1 MVKSKSESVNS
12 KKGGISNGF
21 NKIEKSTPVVKIVNP
36 FDRKVNKTKHVVLN
50 RQVKGASGDLGQSR
64 YNAIEKRKK
73 TILVEMNQMNKSN
86 KFIDARIGENDASMS
101 EEDKMLA
108 RFQREKLRNKNLY
121 NLNDNDQEEL
131 THMGQ
136 SLGNSL
142 GSNSMSLSESNDDY
156 VASDDELD
164 EVGKEFLSERQRFGG
179 GDDDGNGERQD
190 RHKSKK
196 EIYQEIIEKSK
207 IGKAERA
214 KEKLKKEALTR
225 DLDEEFNLIRGEL
238 ILTNGNNSN
247 SNNNLQ
253 DDAFLKFQ
261 AEQRSNE
268 QKFASSSSNST
279 NDSTK
284 KPKEAHDD
292 FDELLYE
299 LQGESRAH
307 ATDRTKTKEEQMK
320 EEMERLQQKEKERL
334 ERASGD
340 YVELEADD
348 NVKDSDKNLPRKVLD
363 RLKAKDNKPK
373 MLTADSLDDENEVL
387 NINGVDTV
395 FYNPQ
400 IDSDDD
406 NNNNKDN
413 SDNEDDQTDEQ
424 SSELETD
431 DEDKSGDED
440 EEGDEDEGED
450 EEDSDLDLKDD
461 EILSGQE
468 EEEEEQ
474 EEKEKSSKKL
484 KTNKKSKEEVNE
496 TIPFT
501 FDTPKSIEEL
511 DEWLLNR
518 TSEEKETILTRIG
531 VCNHVSIKPQ
541 NKDKMKDYLPIL
553 YQRFINIAKPIK
565 EDDQEESSNSV
576 DWIELDV
583 LSKYIFEISQ
593 DVPIVSGITSKDLI
607 NSCYKRIC
615 KKLEI
620 QSKLNYW
627 PNQQELLV
635 IKLIGNVFPT
645 SDFQHPVVTPTVEA
659 LNFFLSHCPIRNAND
674 IISSLFTMNLLF
686 FYLSPS
692 KRYSPEISSLL
703 ISLLSTFI
711 NHNPPTIQTT
721 STTTA
726 TTTKSKNSKNSKT
739 TTTTTTASNINSQ
752 WASISTNILIPTI
765 LLPLNYLKL
774 SNQLN
779 VIKKIEPT
787 QLEFSNL
794 SKSNLE
800 INDELRI
807 NILNYLISFLEKYI
821 KFYSESQFNESLP
834 SLFTN
839 ILNLLNKLDTNTM
852 NLKLIEKINS
862 LKQLIDSINK
872 EIINKRKPL
881 ILLTSKPQT
890 LRQFNPRF
898 NQVFSFFNK
907 DPDAE
912 RNHTAKMK
920 ALIKKETKGALREI
934 VKDNQFIQAEKFKKA
949 TEERKENEK
958 KRKQIMSEL
967 QSEQQEHK
975 SYKKMKD
982 RLDGRI

>member
-12 KKGGISNGF
+12 KKGGVPNRFS
-21 NKIEKSTPVVKIVNP
+21 KSEQNTSVVKIVNP

-50 RQVKGASGDLGQSR
+50 RQVKGASGNLGQSR

-73 TILVEMNQMNKSN
+73 TLLVEMNQMNKSN
-86 KFIDARIGENDASMS
+86 KFVDARIGENDTSMS

-136 SLGNSL
+136 SIGNSL
-142 GSNSMSLSESNDDY
+142 GNNSVSLAETEGNDDY

-179 GDDDGNGERQD
+179 GDEGGDKQERY
-190 RHKSKK
+190 KSKK

-238 ILTNGNNSN
+238 TLTHGNN
-247 SNNNLQ
+247 NNNNAGLQ

-268 QKFASSSSNST
+268 QKFASSNNT
-279 NDSTK
+279 NDTK
-284 KPKEAHDD
+284 SKEEHDD
-292 FDELLYE
+292 FDELLVE
-299 LQGESRAH
+299 LQGETRAH

-320 EEMERLQQKEKERL
+320 EEMEKLQQKEKERL

-340 YVELEADD
+340 YVELEDD
-348 NVKDSDKNLPRKVLD
+348 NVKDSDKNLPKKVLD
-363 RLKAKDNKPK
+363 RLKSKDNKPK

-406 NNNNKDN
+406 KKHDE
-413 SDNEDDQTDEQ
+413 SEDDDEQEDDDQ

-431 DEDKSGDED
+431 DEDKSGDEH
-440 EEGDEDEGED
+440 EGEG
-450 EEDSDLDLKDD
+450 EDSDLDLEDD
-461 EILSGQE
+461 EVLSGQE
-468 EEEEEQ
+468 EDEEEEV
-474 EEKEKSSKKL
+474 KPTKKSTTIKKL
-484 KTNKKSKEEVNE
+484 KEEVNE
-496 TIPFT
+496 TIPYT

-518 TSEEKETILTRIG
+518 TSEEKETILSRIR

-553 YQRFINIAKPIK
+553 YQRFINIAKPST
-565 EDDQEESSNSV
+565 ESNKI

-635 IKLIGNVFPT
+635 IKLVGNVFPT
-645 SDFQHPVVTPTVEA
+645 SDFQHPVLTPTIEA
-659 LNFFLSHCPIRNAND
+659 LNFFLSHCPIRNIND
-674 IISSLFTMNLLF
+674 IVSSLFTMNLLF
-686 FYLSPS
+686 FYLSSS

-711 NHNPPTIQTT
+711 NHNPP
-721 STTTA
+721 STTA
-726 TTTKSKNSKNSKT
+726 TTVTQSKNTKNSKNTKKT
-739 TTTTTTASNINSQ
+739 STQPTATNTTTTASQ
-752 WASISTNILIPTI
+752 WASISTNILVPTI
-765 LLPLNYLKL
+765 VLPQNYLKISQQ
-774 SNQLN
+774 SN
-779 VIKKIEPT
+779 VTKKIEPT
-787 QLEFSNL
+787 QLEFSIISNP
-794 SKSNLE
+794 NLE
-800 INDELRI
+800 INDDLRI
-807 NILNYLISFLEKYI
+807 NILNYLISFIEKYI
-821 KFYSESQFNESLP
+821 KFYSESQFSESLP

-839 ILNLLNKLDTNTM
+839 ILTLINRLDINVL
-852 NLKLIEKINS
+852 NLKLVEKINS
-862 LKQLIDSINK
+862 LKQSIESINK
-872 EIINKRKPL
+872 EIINNRKPL
-881 ILLTSKPQT
+881 ILLTSKPKT

-912 RNHTAKMK
+912 RNHTSKMK
-920 ALIKKETKGALREI
+920 ALVKKETKGALREI
-934 VKDNQFIQAEKFKKA
+934 IKDNQFIQAEKFKKA
-949 TEERKENEK
+949 TEERKENDK

>member
-1 MVKSKSESVNS
+1 MVKSKAESVNS

-21 NKIEKSTPVVKIVNP
+21 NKNEKNTPVVKIVNP

-73 TILVEMNQMNKSN
+73 TILVEMNQMNKAN

-142 GSNSMSLSESNDDY
+142 GGNSMSLSEGNDDY

-179 GDDDGNGERQD
+179 GDENDSNGGERQD

-238 ILTNGNNSN
+238 TLTHGNNN
-247 SNNNLQ
+247 NANNNLQ

-268 QKFASSSSNST
+268 QKFASSSSTS
-279 NDSTK
+279 DSS
-284 KPKEAHDD
+284 KPKVEAHDD
-292 FDELLYE
+292 FDELLYQ
-299 LQGESRAH
+299 LQGETRAH

-320 EEMERLQQKEKERL
+320 EEMEKLQQKEKERL

-340 YVELEADD
+340 YVELEDD
-348 NVKDSDKNLPRKVLD
+348 VKDSDKNLPRKVLD

-373 MLTADSLDDENEVL
+373 MLTADSLDDDNEVL

-406 NNNNKDN
+406 DKKD
-413 SDNEDDQTDEQ
+413 DEDEDDEEEDDQ

-431 DEDKSGDED
+431 DEDKSGDDDED
-440 EEGDEDEGED
+440 EEGEEGDEV
-450 EEDSDLDLKDD
+450 DSDLDLEDD

-468 EEEEEQ
+468 EEEEE
-474 EEKEKSSKKL
+474 EKSNKKSKI
-484 KTNKKSKEEVNE
+484 TKKSKEEINE
-496 TIPFT
+496 TIPYT

-518 TSEEKETILTRIG
+518 TSEEKETILTRIR

-565 EDDQEESSNSV
+565 EEEEEEEEKEQSKSNNI

-645 SDFQHPVVTPTVEA
+645 SDFQHPVVTPTIEA
-659 LNFFLSHCPIRNAND
+659 LNFFLSHCPIRNVND
-674 IISSLFTMNLLF
+674 IVSSLFTMNLLF
-686 FYLSPS
+686 FYLSSS

-711 NHNPPTIQTT
+711 NHNPPTTT
-721 STTTA
+721 SNATA
-726 TTTKSKNSKNSKT
+726 TQSTSKNTKNKKNSKVST
-739 TTTTTTASNINSQ
+739 TTTTTTTTTTQ
-752 WASISTNILIPTI
+752 WASISTNILVPTI
-765 LLPLNYLKL
+765 VLPLNYLKL
-774 SNQLN
+774 SNSATN
-779 VIKKIEPT
+779 KIEPT
-787 QLEFSNL
+787 QLEFSIL
-794 SKSNLE
+794 SKANLE
-800 INDELRI
+800 INDQLRI

-839 ILNLLNKLDTNTM
+839 IFGLLNRLDTNVL
-852 NLKLIEKINS
+852 NLNLIEKINS
-862 LKQLIDSINK
+862 LKQSIDSINK
-872 EIINKRKPL
+872 EIISKRKPL

-912 RNHTAKMK
+912 RNHAAKMK